1 MIYPKFFK
9 NGQKV
14 QLKAR
19 QPLPPA
25 GHNERLSAIVEGCD
39 DLSFR
44 LRLPYG
50 KNAAEQYPFAKDM
63 PFELSTDALGLGVKA
78 QVTFDRPLNGAS
90 IRVEIQPGLEMFQRR
105 AQPRLDCTL
114 GMRFTRSLQSLK
126 SMRQSW
132 SKNAEFLQNAEQPP
146 QLKGFS
152 PCEMNLSVGGV
163 RFSMSPP
170 AEVSDLCLMLIDLGD
185 GKVPICALAEIIW
198 TEEQFET
205 KMLRTGMQFISI
217 LDQDQKR
224 IESYIQ
230 SQLK

>member
-14 QLKAR
+14 QLKAK
-19 QPLPPA
+19 QPLPPE

-39 DLSFR
+39 DLSFH

-50 KNAAEQYPFAKDM
+50 KNAVEQYPFAADM
-63 PFELSTDALGLGVKA
+63 LFELSADALGLGVKA
-78 QVTFDRPLNGAS
+78 QVAFDRPLSGNL

-126 SMRQSW
+126 SMRESW
-132 SKNAEFLQNAEQPP
+132 RKNAEFLQNAEQPP
-146 QLKGFS
+146 QLKGFI
-152 PCEMNLSVGGV
+152 PCEMNLSTGGV
-163 RFSMSPP
+163 RFSMNPP
-170 AEVSDLCLMLIDLGD
+170 ATVSDLCLMLIDLD
-185 GKVPICALAEIIW
+185 DTKVPVCALAEIIW
-198 TEEQFET
+198 TEEQFES
-205 KMLRTGMQFISI
+205 KMLRTGLQFISI

-224 IESYIQ
+224 IENYIQ
-230 SQLK
+230 TQRK

>member
-19 QPLPPA
+19 QPQPPE

-39 DLSFR
+39 DLSFH

-50 KNAAEQYPFAKDM
+50 KNAAAQYPFVKDM
-63 PFELSTDALGLGVKA
+63 LFELSTDALGLGVKA
-78 QVTFDRPLNGAS
+78 QVAFDRPLTGES

-105 AQPRLDCTL
+105 VQPRIDCTL
-114 GMRFTRSLQSLK
+114 GMRFTRSLQSLE
-126 SMRQSW
+126 SMRESW
-132 SKNAEFLQNAEQPP
+132 RKNVEFLQNAEKPP
-146 QLKGFS
+146 QLKGFI
-152 PCEMNLSVGGV
+152 PCEMNLSSGGV
-163 RFSMSPP
+163 RFSMNPP
-170 AEVSDLCLMLIDLGD
+170 ATASDLCLMLIDLDD
-185 GKVPICALAEIIW
+185 GRVPICALAEIIW
-198 TEEQFET
+198 AEEQFES

-224 IESYIQ
+224 IENYIQ

>member
-14 QLKAR
+14 QLKAK
-19 QPLPPA
+19 QPLPPE

-39 DLSFR
+39 DLSFH

-50 KNAAEQYPFAKDM
+50 KNAVEQYPFAADM
-63 PFELSTDALGLGVKA
+63 LFELSADALGLGVKA
-78 QVTFDRPLNGAS
+78 QVAFDRPLSGNL

-126 SMRQSW
+126 SMRESW
-132 SKNAEFLQNAEQPP
+132 RKNAEFLQNAEQPP
-146 QLKGFS
+146 QLKGFI
-152 PCEMNLSVGGV
+152 PCEMNLSTGGV
-163 RFSMSPP
+163 RFSMNPP
-170 AEVSDLCLMLIDLGD
+170 ATVSDLCLMLIDLD
-185 GKVPICALAEIIW
+185 DTKVPVCALAEIIW
-198 TEEQFET
+198 TEEQFES
-205 KMLRTGMQFISI
+205 KMLRTGLQFISI

-224 IESYIQ
+224 IENYIQ
-230 SQLK
+230 TQRN